1 MRAIVGCAFF
11 IRESGKN
18 SNKTSVAQSDD
29 NFLKS
34 IERQEEFILKKA
46 QQIFIIG
53 FMSGVFALVALG
65 MVTKS
70 TMVWLLLLD
79 GIAAVFSFK
88 NKLYRQTDEMLKT
101 RTMVAIVAMVIA
113 FVTMVNVAK
122 TPYVTTQSAN
132 GTQVEIASLGGMLL
146 NNHQSTVL
154 VFNEKD
160 LKVTPTHA
168 SPDMVIQK
176 YDAKINDVA
185 IVNMKIKW
193 RCIASIGLMFLQ
205 IFLVL
210 SFATAPYVAKVPKVV
225 ANRIVLYR

>member
-1 MRAIVGCAFF
+1 M
-11 IRESGKN
+11 
-18 SNKTSVAQSDD
+18 
-29 NFLKS
+29 
-34 IERQEEFILKKA
+34 KKA
-46 QQIFIIG
+46 QEMFIIG
-53 FMSGVFALVALG
+53 FMSVVFALVALG

-101 RTMVAIVAMVIA
+101 RTVVAIVAMVIA
-113 FVTMVNVAK
+113 FVTMMNVAK
-122 TPYVTTQSAN
+122 TPYVTTQSADS
-132 GTQVEIASLGGMLL
+132 TQVEIASLGGMLL
-146 NNHQSTVL
+146 NNNQSTVL

-160 LKVTPTHA
+160 LTVTPTHA

-176 YDAKINDVA
+176 YDTEINTVA
-185 IVNMKIKW
+185 ITNMKIKW

-210 SFATAPYVAKVPKVV
+210 SFTITPYVVKVPKVV

>member
-1 MRAIVGCAFF
+1 M
-11 IRESGKN
+11 
-18 SNKTSVAQSDD
+18 
-29 NFLKS
+29 
-34 IERQEEFILKKA
+34 KKA
-46 QQIFIIG
+46 QEMFIIG
-53 FMSGVFALVALG
+53 FMSVVFALVILG

-70 TMVWLLLLD
+70 TLVWLLLFD

-101 RTMVAIVAMVIA
+101 RTVVAVVAMAIA
-113 FVTMVNVAK
+113 FVTMMNVAK
-122 TPYVTTQSAN
+122 TPYSETRSAS

-146 NNHQSTVL
+146 NNHKSTVL

-176 YDAKINDVA
+176 YGAEINDVA
-185 IVNMKIKW
+185 IANMKIKW
-193 RCIASIGLMFLQ
+193 RCIASMGLMFLQ

-210 SFATAPYVAKVPKVV
+210 SFTITPYVVKAPKLV

>member
-1 MRAIVGCAFF
+1 M
-11 IRESGKN
+11 
-18 SNKTSVAQSDD
+18 
-29 NFLKS
+29 
-34 IERQEEFILKKA
+34 KKA
-46 QQIFIIG
+46 QQIFIIS
-53 FMSGVFALVALG
+53 FMSVVFALVALG

-101 RTMVAIVAMVIA
+101 RTAVAIVAMVIA

-160 LKVTPTHA
+160 LKVTPTHS

-176 YDAKINDVA
+176 YSTEINDVA
-185 IVNMKIKW
+185 IVNMKFKW